1 MTGVLLRT
9 ETKSCLICGAKEL
22 IIKKFGSEKLFY
34 CPECDIHFDSEIP
47 EKSDLENYYQK
58 AYKITDSNFITT
70 EKRRLSRIPEQFSLL
85 GDIIKYIAPPAKLL
99 DIGCDKGFFL
109 DEARRIGYEV
119 SGVEPSETARNY
131 CSKIGI
137 NVIKEIE
144 LIENKFNAITLWH
157 SLEHNSDP
165 VQFVNNIKEKLEPN
179 GYLFIRVPALDSL
192 WAKIL
197 KSRWIWF
204 QPQNHYFHFSHKSL
218 NHLLGQLNFDVLKIE
233 KRKPNT
239 RLTRKAFWQSQM
251 IFSNAFEN
259 NPTLIEFL
267 KYFYQAIT
275 AVELFAVAK
284 LKY

>member
-1 MTGVLLRT
+1 MKI
-9 ETKSCLICGAKEL
+9 ETKSCLICGANVL
-22 IIKKFGSEKLFY
+22 IIKTFGRDRLFY
-34 CPECDIHFDSEIP
+34 CPECDVHFDAVMP
-47 EKSDLENYYQK
+47 EKSDLEDYYQK
-58 AYKITDSNFITT
+58 AYKITDTDFIRT

-85 GDIIKYIAPPAKLL
+85 GDIIKHIPPPAKLL

-109 DEARRIGYEV
+109 DEARRIGYDV
-119 SGVEPSETARNY
+119 SGVEPSESAKNY
-131 CSKIGI
+131 CSTVGL
-137 NVIKEIE
+137 NVVRDIE
-144 LIENKFNAITLWH
+144 MVKNKFNIITLWH

-165 VQFVNNIKEKLEPN
+165 IKFLNIIKEKLESN
-179 GYLFIRVPALDSL
+179 AYLFIRVPAFDSF

-218 NHLLGQLNFDVLKIE
+218 NNLLLKLNFDVVKIE
-233 KRKPNT
+233 RRKPNT
-239 RLTRKAFWQSQM
+239 RLTRKAFCQSQM

-259 NPTLIEFL
+259 SPALIEFF

-284 LKY
+284 FKD